1 MKLKLGKV
9 SSSNYLISILVLVGF
24 FRIFHNLVL
33 KNHLSVVVLN
43 SHWCFVLTGEKSL
56 DGLPEHVYV
65 ALGRRGM
72 EPIPL
77 LECTYE
83 CDGKELRLLEMNQ
96 DKEAPS
102 EKGVDEITE
111 DWLVECTKCNR
122 PFTIRCI
129 VRYADG
135 ERIDTR
141 VDILDDTGKNLGWLG
156 SY

>member
-1 MKLKLGKV
+1 M
-9 SSSNYLISILVLVGF
+9 
-24 FRIFHNLVL
+24 
-33 KNHLSVVVLN
+33 
-43 SHWCFVLTGEKSL
+43 TGERSL
-56 DGLPEHVYV
+56 DELPDRVFV

-72 EPIPL
+72 EPLPL

-83 CDGKELRLLEMNQ
+83 CDGKELRLLEMSQN
-96 DKEAPS
+96 KEAPS
-102 EKGVDEITE
+102 KMGVDEIIE
-111 DWLVECTKCNR
+111 DWLVECTKCNK
-122 PFTIRCI
+122 PFTIRCF

>member
-1 MKLKLGKV
+1 MSLNAQPTHLF
-9 SSSNYLISILVLVGF
+9 VL
-24 FRIFHNLVL
+24 
-33 KNHLSVVVLN
+33 VLN
-43 SHWCFVLTGEKSL
+43 SHWCLVLTGERSL

-72 EPIPL
+72 EPLPL

-96 DKEAPS
+96 NKEAPS